1 MPLVLPLETREVAR
15 QQLGLLTR
23 EAHRPRDDRPR
34 DRGCGPVRRAAP
46 GPSRLLRLRRR
57 LGRGGA
63 HPPPPRPAR
72 ARGCG
77 SVGGGAM
84 PLAADTA
91 AWVWALPR
99 PPRRR
104 DGQDTVHL
112 VNPTGPGARG
122 RDWVLH
128 RAAVPPEEITVRG
141 AYLLTSAS
149 RTVVDLA
156 RGWREVDAVAAVDA
170 ALLRGLT
177 TTEDLLAV
185 LDQHA
190 TVAGTPAVR
199 RVLDLADGR
208 AESWLETCGRLA
220 FAAGGLPPFL
230 PQVEILLDGELLKV
244 VDGWYRRQHSPWSST
259 GARSTCPP
267 PRPTC
272 GRRNASRTSSGPSAS
287 GSSGSPTRCSPAG
300 GQRCATGSCASSV
313 DRVRPTARVH
323 RAPPQDREGR
333 GGTATEDGWLW
344 RASDA
349 VGGPGGPR
357 GLVLPGVGGDP

>member
-1 MPLVLPLETREVAR
+1 MSLVLPLETREVAR
-15 QQLGLLTR
+15 QRLGLLTR
-23 EAHRPRDDRPR
+23 RGLL
-34 DRGCGPVRRAAP
+34 DRGMTDREIAAAVRR
-46 GPSRLLRLRRR
+46 GELRRV
-57 LGRGGA
+57 
-63 HPPPPRPAR
+63 RPGSYVSAADWAEVER
-72 ARGCG
+72 TRRIPGLHALAVSE
-77 SVGGGAM
+77 SVGAGTM

-99 PPRRR
+99 PPRAR
-104 DGQDTVHL
+104 DGGDPVHL
-112 VNPTGPGARG
+112 VNPSGPGARG

-128 RAAVPPEEITVRG
+128 RAAVPPEDVTTRG

-156 RGWREVDAVAAVDA
+156 RRWREVDAVAAVDA

-199 RVLDLADGR
+199 RVLELADGR

-244 VDGWYRRQHSPWSST
+244 VDGWYPEAALAVEFDGRAKYLAATPTDVWEEKRVEDLLRSFGIRFIRVTYEMLTRGWSALRDRVLREL
-259 GARSTCPP
+259 G
-267 PRPTC
+267 RP
-272 GRRNASRTSSGPSAS
+272 GPSARAF
-287 GSSGSPTRCSPAG
+287 GERPRRAG
-300 GQRCATGSCASSV
+300 KV
-313 DRVRPTARVH
+313 
-323 RAPPQDREGR
+323 R
-333 GGTATEDGWLW
+333 GGVGADDGWLW

-349 VGGPGGPR
+349 VGGPGGPT
-357 GLVLPGVGGDP
+357 GLVGPGGGG